1 MSRLK
6 FGLYLVLTIE
16 DGKVKLD
23 MSRRSTEHRELRLF
37 CMWALGAGA
46 IIGATLAA
54 IPPCNWPVM
63 AFSGIYALVAIA
75 WSPK

>member
-1 MSRLK
+1 MSQSN
-6 FGLYLVLTIE
+6 T
-16 DGKVKLD
+16 
-23 MSRRSTEHRELRLF
+23 THRDFRLF
-37 CMWALGAGA
+37 WMWALGAGA